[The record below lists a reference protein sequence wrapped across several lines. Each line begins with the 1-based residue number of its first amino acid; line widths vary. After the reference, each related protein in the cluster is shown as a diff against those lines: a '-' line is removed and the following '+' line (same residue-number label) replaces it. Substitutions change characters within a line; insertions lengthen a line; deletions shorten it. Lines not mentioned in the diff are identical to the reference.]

1 MQTFTT
7 VTALRSELDLRKRE
21 GKSIALVPTMGN
33 LHTGHIKLFE
43 AAVAA
48 ADFVVGSIFVNPLQF
63 GANEDLDAYPR
74 TLSEDKAKLE
84 AVACD
89 CLFAPSVTEIYPD
102 SSEPQTV
109 IRVPELA
116 RDFCGKSRPGHFEGV
131 ATVVNKLF
139 KLVQPDQAFFGLKDY
154 QQYLVIQ
161 NMVADLSLPIKI
173 IGIATQR
180 EDSGLALSSRNHFLS
195 ETERKNAAQLYYS
208 IRSVAEKISEGG
220 RDYSQLEKLA
230 KEECVAAS
238 IQPDYFS
245 VCHATTLA
253 LATPYDKDLVI
264 LAAAYVGS
272 TRLIDNSRIL
282 LP

>member
-63 GANEDLDAYPR
+63 GANEELDAYPR
-74 TLSEDKAKLE
+74 TLSEDKARLE
-84 AVACD
+84 DVGCD
-89 CLFAPSVTEIYPD
+89 SLFAPSVTEIYPG
-102 SSEPQTV
+102 SPEQQTV
-109 IRVPELA
+109 ISVPKLA
-116 RDFCGKSRPGHFEGV
+116 LDFCGKSRPGHFEGV
-131 ATVVNKLF
+131 TTVVNTLF
-139 KLVQPDQAFFGLKDY
+139 NIVQPDQAYFGLKDY

-161 NMVADLSLPIKI
+161 NMVADLSMPIEI
-173 IGIATQR
+173 FGVATQR
-180 EDSGLALSSRNHFLS
+180 AYSGLALSSRNNFLN
-195 ETERKNAAQLYYS
+195 ETERKNAAQLYCS
-208 IRSVAEKISEGG
+208 IQGVAEQISKGA
-220 RDYSQLEKLA
+220 RDYLQLENRA
-230 KEECVAAS
+230 KEKCMAAS

-245 VCHATTLA
+245 VCHASTLA

-264 LAAAYVGS
+264 LAAAYVGT
-272 TRLIDNSRIL
+272 TRLIDNHQISLR
-282 LP
+282 